1 MEQLIKDIINKTIFL
16 NHKLIDDYI
25 NIICDC
31 TDLIPAQGTFSI
43 EFQFFPKL
51 INNKLYAYL
60 CLGELIDIGTPE
72 SYAKMIKK
80 I

>member
-1 MEQLIKDIINKTIFL
+1 MVQSFDEKKNSKTPGIVNAGIYLF
-16 NHKLIDDYI
+16 
-25 NIICDC
+25 NISLL
-31 TDLIPAQGTFSI
+31 DLIPAQGTFSI

-51 INNKLYAYL
+51 INNKFYAYL

-80 I
+80 T